1 MAERDL
7 FGVWGEYLDQ
17 MRPVAEF
24 ITSHTGCT
32 IGEAYIL
39 TFLHTVMNELHSEDE
54 DDVRPGDEWKYE

>member
-1 MAERDL
+1 
-7 FGVWGEYLDQ
+7 